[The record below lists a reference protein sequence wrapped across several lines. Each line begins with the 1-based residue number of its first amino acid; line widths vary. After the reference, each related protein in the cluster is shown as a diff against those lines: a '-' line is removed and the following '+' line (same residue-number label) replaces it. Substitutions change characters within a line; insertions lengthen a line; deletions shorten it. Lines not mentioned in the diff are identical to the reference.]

1 MMAWLSLVF
10 GGVLLLILSRP
21 AKHKKKT
28 SRYLQDSKS
37 VNVDSIEYSA
47 SVVNL
52 NVLSDETLWQKTE
65 RVARNLKRQIGSGAP
80 VKIILYMAV
89 LVVLSVYINDN
100 FLQLS
105 LLPVLLIF
113 FTAGFWFAVQWLQ
126 KREKAQFDQAF
137 PDALNMLASSVSS
150 GESLMHAIIFVGQS
164 LDGEVGREFRI
175 MGERLQVGESPDLV
189 FRKACKRFPY
199 PAFHFFVITLRAN
212 MQRGGQLREII
223 TRLNRLMFEARAI
236 EKKKYA
242 LTAEARTS
250 AKIVGAIPFFFLF
263 MLRYLSPENYQFVM
277 FNPDG
282 RYILYYVLISEV
294 IGIGIVWKLM
304 RGVES

>member
-1 MMAWLSLVF
+1 MAWLSLIF
-10 GGVLLLILSRP
+10 GGILLLVLSRP
-21 AKHKKKT
+21 SVRKKKT
-28 SRYLQDSKS
+28 NRYLHENNSI
-37 VNVDSIEYSA
+37 NVDSMEQSA
-47 SVVNL
+47 SAVNL

-65 RVARNLKRQIGSGAP
+65 RVLRNLLRQMGRGAP
-80 VKIILYMAV
+80 VKVTLYIV
-89 LVVLSVYINDN
+89 FLVCLSVYINDN
-100 FLQLS
+100 FLQIS
-105 LLPVLLIF
+105 LPYVLVMVVV
-113 FTAGFWFAVQWLQ
+113 AGFWLLARWLQ
-126 KREKAQFDQAF
+126 KREKAHFDEEF

-150 GESLMHAIIFVGQS
+150 GESLMHAIIFVGKS
-164 LDGEVGREFRI
+164 LEGEVGREFRI
-175 MGERLQVGESPDLV
+175 MGERLQIGETPDLV

-250 AKIVGAIPFFFLF
+250 AKIVGAIPFFFLIV
-263 MLRYLSPENYQFVM
+263 LRYLSPENYQYVM
-277 FNPDG
+277 FNPEG
-282 RYILYYVLISEV
+282 RYILYYVLISEA
-294 IGIGIVWKLM
+294 IGIGLVWKMM